1 MTSCNNKKQQQ
12 QTLES
17 EYLISR
23 FATFQYFKLTVCI
36 ILKIEICK
44 KKENIVLYVW
54 RKQTNENKRAIKIVP
69 EGTYILDLEGKDFTS
84 VFKNMFN
91 KWNHF

>member
-1 MTSCNNKKQQQ
+1 MQ
-12 QTLES
+12 
-17 EYLISR
+17 
-23 FATFQYFKLTVCI
+23 
-36 ILKIEICK
+36 